1 MNRTILKTLLVKH
14 ECVGGKI
21 PLKPYPDTVGK
32 LTIGVGRN
40 LTDDGISA
48 DEAQL
53 MLDNDI
59 HECVARLPSICRSF
73 GSLDDTRQHV
83 LIDMAFN
90 LGIDG
95 LRKFQKLLACVEA
108 RDFTGAA
115 REMLDSA
122 WAKEVGDRAN
132 ELAAMMSGAN

>member
-1 MNRTILKTLLVKH
+1 LR
-14 ECVGGKI
+14 
-21 PLKPYPDTVGK
+21 LKPYLDTATPPNI
-32 LTIGVGRN
+32 TIGVGRN
-40 LTDDGISA
+40 ISDDGISA
-48 DEAQL
+48 DEAHIL
-53 MLDNDI
+53 LDNDI
-59 HECVARLPSICRSF
+59 HECVARLPSICPAF

-95 LRKFQKLLACVEA
+95 LRHFQKMLSCVES
-108 RDFTGAA
+108 RDFVGAA
-115 REMLDSA
+115 REMLDST